1 MLNMLCMLH
10 PCLASHHASTYA
22 QPMHS
27 LGGASAETLPEA
39 QTSWVAAG
47 RFTGSPYICFVSSR
61 FFLKLIHWYN
71 SFFGPSSV
79 DPERGLQQ
87 NKLFH
92 GMMDFTS
99 FSQSCFCGSNSPN
112 WLWII
117 PWFGIKPHFIYGT
130 SVWPLRGSCQMVPI
144 PLRGLSSWIHG
155 RSLNTDSHEL
165 SYPNFISHD
174 KLKLDPSRY
183 GSVWKWAIHSYPK
196 SMVILFPMKWPQ
208 MGGVPTFSS
217 THMIFVCINDI
228 SGYISQYIPLI
239 PKNFRVEFLFWCST
253 RLIFGQEDPESP
265 GPSIPMKNPNRKKNH
280 EKTRISVY
288 MYLGKL

>member
-39 QTSWVAAG
+39 QTSWVAG

-92 GMMDFTS
+92 GMMDFSS
-99 FSQSCFCGSNSPN
+99 FSQSCFRGSNSPN
-112 WLWII
+112 WLRII
-117 PWFGIKPHFIYGT
+117 PWFGIKPHVIYGT
-130 SVWPLRGSCQMVPI
+130 SVWNLRGSCQMVHAH
-144 PLRGLSSWIHG
+144 SVAW
-155 RSLNTDSHEL
+155 
-165 SYPNFISHD
+165 FIIFFIKSKTEGASFWD
-174 KLKLDPSRY
+174 KLKLDPLTLPEH
-183 GSVWKWAIHSYPK
+183 W
-196 SMVILFPMKWPQ
+196 FPWI
-208 MGGVPTFSS
+208 V
-217 THMIFVCINDI
+217 
-228 SGYISQYIPLI
+228 ISQ
-239 PKNFRVEFLFWCST
+239 
-253 RLIFGQEDPESP
+253 
-265 GPSIPMKNPNRKKNH
+265 
-280 EKTRISVY
+280 
-288 MYLGKL
+288 

>member
-1 MLNMLCMLH
+1 MLRLMPS
-10 PCLASHHASTYA
+10 PCTAW
-22 QPMHS
+22 
-27 LGGASAETLPEA
+27 EA
-39 QTSWVAAG
+39 HQRKHYQRHRPAGVAAG

-155 RSLNTDSHEL
+155 RSLNTDSHG
-165 SYPNFISHD
+165 I
-174 KLKLDPSRY
+174 
-183 GSVWKWAIHSYPK
+183 V
-196 SMVILFPMKWPQ
+196 
-208 MGGVPTFSS
+208 
-217 THMIFVCINDI
+217 
-228 SGYISQYIPLI
+228 ISQFHIPWQTQ
-239 PKNFRVEFLFWCST
+239 VGS
-253 RLIFGQEDPESP
+253 Q
-265 GPSIPMKNPNRKKNH
+265 
-280 EKTRISVY
+280 
-288 MYLGKL
+288 